1 MTSKKL
7 LQVIITVLLLPLQLL
22 AQQITFI
29 VKDRQ
34 TGFAV
39 PGATVNVTSANGKAG
54 SLQAAKNGKALFDA
68 GTGRYDFSI
77 SAPGYQ
83 TLSTY
88 FVTGPDRSIEAHIN
102 LDPVVTAAITEAR
115 QWPVRKDQ
123 LMISGY
129 VRDADE
135 NTPLAGAQV
144 SAGAYTAVS
153 DSKGFFAVTLPAS
166 TVAITE
172 GKTPPAIAIGI
183 AKSGYAAY
191 TIQNFYA
198 IPDEYTLK
206 IALTAAGSP
215 RLKQQ
220 PGTTPE
226 EETEVYKHGLFDRT
240 AADEEQR
247 YAEPTA
253 IASVQKNEGAA
264 AALAVAVP
272 GTIRVGTSCS
282 CTSCSVV
289 QVMSL
294 EAYTQTGLD
303 DEWIASWGAASL
315 QAGAVAYRTYGAWYV
330 LHPVASSYDIAAT
343 TCNQAWQNDVA
354 TSTKNA
360 AIATA
365 GTVLLKNGAIF
376 RSEYSSENNNSGCG
390 NGYSG
395 TGTSWPCISDPRC
408 AGRTKFGHGRGMC
421 QYGSSFWASD
431 KTYLWIL
438 DHYYTPGGVSVQLPP
453 APGVTRIAFTVKDQN
468 AGTAIASATISATKV
483 GGATTTLTTNAS
495 GQAVFGADTGRYNV
509 TISKSGY
516 NSLTT
521 FFIGS
526 AADDSIAADVNLD
539 VSGSVVAVPGVPATI
554 RVATS
559 CACTTPCSSLA
570 LQVMSLEAYVQTGLD
585 DEWVSSWNAPSLQA
599 GAVAYRSR
607 GAWYVQHPF
616 ANNYDLSAAA
626 CHQTWQNDRAAG
638 VKNAAIATAGVV
650 LVKNGA
656 IIKADYAAENN
667 NAGCGDGFSGNGTTW
682 ACISDTRCAGRT
694 NNGSGKGM
702 CQWGSNFWGTD
713 QTYTWILNH
722 YYGPDTVTI
731 QSPAAL
737 VATSPATKTSEL
749 TPDTDNLRLSP
760 NPVSGSDVKVT
771 YLLKEASQ
779 AATITLTNHYG
790 SMVRQQRVMLQQGHN
805 QLTLPTGKLKAG
817 LYTVTIRLQTGKT
830 TSKKLMATE

>member
-7 LQVIITVLLLPLQLL
+7 LQVIITVLLLPMQLL

-29 VKDRQ
+29 VKDQQ

-39 PGATVNVTSANGKAG
+39 PDATVSVTAANGKTG

-68 GTGRYDFSI
+68 GTGRHDFSI

-83 TLSTY
+83 TLTTY
-88 FVTGPDRSIEAHIN
+88 FATGADRTIEAHIN
-102 LDPVVTAAITEAR
+102 LDPIATAATTEAR
-115 QWPVRKDQ
+115 QWSVKKDQ
-123 LMISGY
+123 LVISGY

-144 SAGAYTAVS
+144 SAGAYSAVS
-153 DSKGFFAVTLPAS
+153 DNEGFFSVALPAS
-166 TVAITE
+166 TAAIAE
-172 GKTPPAIAIGI
+172 DKTPPAIAIRV
-183 AKSGYAAY
+183 AKAGYATY

-198 IPDEYTLK
+198 IPDVYTLK
-206 IALTAAGSP
+206 IALTAVGSP

-220 PGTTPE
+220 PGATPA
-226 EETEVYKHGLFDRT
+226 EETEIHKHGLFDRT
-240 AADEEQR
+240 AADEQQR
-247 YAEPTA
+247 YAGPTT
-253 IASVQKNEGAA
+253 IAAAQKNEAAA

-408 AGRTKFGHGRGMC
+408 AGRAKFGHGRGMC

-453 APGVTRIAFTVKDQN
+453 APGVTRIAFTVKDQST
-468 AGTAIASATISATKV
+468 GTAIASATIAATKA

-495 GQAVFGADTGRYNV
+495 GQVVFGADTGRYNV

-516 NSLTT
+516 NTLTT

-526 AADDSIAADVNLD
+526 AADDSIAADINLD
-539 VSGSVVAVPGVPATI
+539 VSGSVVAVPGVPSTI
-554 RVATS
+554 RVATN
-559 CACTTPCSSLA
+559 CACTTPCSSLSV
-570 LQVMSLEAYVQTGLD
+570 QVMSLEAYVQTGLD

-626 CHQTWQNDRAAG
+626 CHQTWQNDRAAS

-650 LVKNGA
+650 LVKKGA
-656 IIKADYAAENN
+656 IMKADYAAENN

-682 ACISDTRCAGRT
+682 ACISDTRCTGRA

-731 QSPAAL
+731 QTPATLTVTQQATQTSEPAPAA
-737 VATSPATKTSEL
+737 
-749 TPDTDNLRLSP
+749 DNLKLSP
-760 NPVSGSDVKVT
+760 NPVTGTEVKVT
-771 YLLKEASQ
+771 YVLEDASQ
-779 AATITLTNHYG
+779 PATIVLADHYG
-790 SMVRQQRVMLQQGHN
+790 RVVRQQRVVLEPGNN
-805 QLTLPTGKLKAG
+805 QVTLSTGRLKAG
-817 LYTVTIRLQTGKT
+817 FYTVMIRLQTGKT

>member
-7 LQVIITVLLLPLQLL
+7 FQVIITVLLLPMQLL

-29 VKDRQ
+29 VKDQQ

-39 PGATVNVTSANGKAG
+39 PGATISVNAANGKAS
-54 SLQAAKNGKALFDA
+54 SLQAAQNGKALFDA
-68 GTGRYDFSI
+68 GAGRNDFSI

-83 TLSTY
+83 TLTTY
-88 FVTGPDRSIEAHIN
+88 FVTGTDRAIEAHIN
-102 LDPVVTAAITEAR
+102 LDPVATAATTEAR
-115 QWPVRKDQ
+115 QWPVNKDQ
-123 LMISGY
+123 LVISGY
-129 VRDADE
+129 IRDADE
-135 NTPLAGAQV
+135 NTPLAGTQV
-144 SAGAYTAVS
+144 STGAYTAVS
-153 DSKGFFAVTLPAS
+153 DNEGFFSVALPAS
-166 TVAITE
+166 AAAIAE
-172 GKTPPAIAIGI
+172 GKTPPAIAIRI
-183 AKSGYAAY
+183 AKAGYAAY

-198 IPDEYTLK
+198 IPDVYTLK
-206 IALTAAGSP
+206 IALTAAASP

-220 PGTTPE
+220 PGATPT
-226 EETEVYKHGLFDRT
+226 EETEVHRHGLFDRT
-240 AADEEQR
+240 AADEQQR

-253 IASVQKNEGAA
+253 IAAAQKNEAAA

-408 AGRTKFGHGRGMC
+408 AGRAKFGHGRGMC

-453 APGVTRIAFTVKDQN
+453 APGVTRIAFTVKDQS
-468 AGTAIASATISATKV
+468 AGTAIASATIAATKV

-495 GQAVFGADTGRYNV
+495 GQVVFGTDTGRYNI

-516 NSLTT
+516 NSLST
-521 FFIGS
+521 FFIGN
-526 AADDSIAADVNLD
+526 AADDSIAADINLD
-539 VSGSVVAVPGVPATI
+539 LSGSVVAVPGVPSTI

-559 CACTTPCSSLA
+559 CACTTPCSSLSV
-570 LQVMSLEAYVQTGLD
+570 QVMSLEAYVQTGLD
-585 DEWVSSWNAPSLQA
+585 DEWLSSWNAPSLQA

-626 CHQTWQNDRAAG
+626 CHQTWQNDRAAS

-667 NAGCGDGFSGNGTTW
+667 NAGCGDGFSGNGSTW
-682 ACISDTRCAGRT
+682 ACISDTRCAGRA
-694 NNGSGKGM
+694 NNGNGKGM
-702 CQWGSNFWGTD
+702 CQWGSSFWGTD

-731 QSPAAL
+731 QTPAAL
-737 VATSPATKTSEL
+737 MITQQEPKTSE
-749 TPDTDNLRLSP
+749 PAPAADNLKLSP
-760 NPVSGSDVKVT
+760 NPVSGTDVKVS
-771 YLLKEASQ
+771 YLLDGPSQ
-779 AATITLTNHYG
+779 PATIVLADHYG
-790 SMVRQQRVMLQQGHN
+790 RAVRQQRVVLQQGHN
-805 QLTLPTGKLKAG
+805 QLTLPTGKLKVG